1 MVRPPVDELDARL
14 LRMFEAVYA
23 HRHVTRAAAQLEI
36 SQSTLSIGLGQLR
49 QIFGDPLFVRSGA
62 GMAATPLADALIG
75 PVRDALAALARV
87 RAVENAFDPATAV
100 RHFRVAMTD
109 ASHITLLPD
118 ILGALRMQAPR
129 IGIDVMRIDAQL
141 GDAMQAGRIDLA
153 LGYIPALAQGFYH
166 QTHFAQDFICLVGAD
181 HPRLHKRLTRVA
193 YAEETHVDIVLGT
206 GRLLIEAGLAKVGLH
221 RHIGLRLPGFLGLSR
236 ILAASDLVATL
247 PRHIGET

>member
-1 MVRPPVDELDARL
+1 
-14 LRMFEAVYA
+14 
-23 HRHVTRAAAQLEI
+23 
-36 SQSTLSIGLGQLR
+36 
-49 QIFGDPLFVRSGA
+49 
-62 GMAATPLADALIG
+62 
-75 PVRDALAALARV
+75 
-87 RAVENAFDPATAV
+87 
-100 RHFRVAMTD
+100 
-109 ASHITLLPD
+109 LPD

-166 QTHFAQDFICLVGAD
+166 QTLFAQDFICLVGAD

-206 GRLLIEAGLAKVGLH
+206 GRLLIEAGLAKAGLH

-247 PRHIGET
+247 PRHIGETLAAMGGLRSFPCPFPVEGFTVEQHWHARVNHDPANRWLRGVCAGLFIGSALPRVFLPAEAGPA